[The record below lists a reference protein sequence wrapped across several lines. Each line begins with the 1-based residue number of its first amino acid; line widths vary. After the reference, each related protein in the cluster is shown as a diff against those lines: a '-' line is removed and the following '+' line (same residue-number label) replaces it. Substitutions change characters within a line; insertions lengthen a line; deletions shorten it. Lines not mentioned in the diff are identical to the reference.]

1 MIWESIQSEWKWN
14 ISPVKRYL
22 VVLCTNLR
30 RFLDS
35 TLLVEAVNEQLL
47 QNAFLS
53 SSISEGWP
61 YWYEVFVVSA
71 EGDKFKD
78 EGVRQFIFKVVATE
92 DNEDGG
98 GLVIPS
104 SCSVCKSHVFE
115 LVWRLLIWIVFKQSD
130 WWLGSSVCFKLLCI
144 VLDLDEHSKVGRLDV
159 DGQRRLANITPLTPP
174 PPHVLKIQEYK
185 HNRIK

>member
-1 MIWESIQSEWKWN
+1 MLYDKIQFEWKWN
-14 ISPVKRYL
+14 ISLVKHYL

-61 YWYEVFVVSA
+61 YWYEVFVVST
-71 EGDKFKD
+71 EGDEFKD
-78 EGVRQFIFKVVATE
+78 EGKREFMCKVVATD

-104 SCSVCKSHVFE
+104 SYSVSKSHVFE
-115 LVWRLLIWIVFKQSD
+115 LIWRLLIWIVFTKSD
-130 WWLGSSVCFKLLCI
+130 WWLWSSVCFKFLCWF
-144 VLDLDEHSKVGRLDV
+144 LDLEEDSKVGRLDE

-174 PPHVLKIQEYK
+174 PPHVLKIQKYK
-185 HNRIK
+185 PNLMK